1 MKEICWY
8 IQASDGIKRWENR
21 PAQGCRP
28 FGVGNK
34 RASLST
40 CRSLVHTALA
50 CRWKVVGPK
59 KHRSFS
65 KRARGDERGG
75 GRHLFVR
82 GRNASLCVWA
92 DRLFGFPLKS
102 PTSKLMINVEAKK
115 DKWRRLREPI
125 KFRWKSGYNSK
136 AILRRWRTRPGPL
149 LVITRQSTIRK
160 WSVKLNASSRKWSG
174 LDLVH
179 ILISLLS
186 LVTRLLSSFLWVF
199 RESDRATT
207 MRGRKIIRIVD
218 SIRTSIVTSLK
229 NIEPHDDG
237 QALHYVVQTPSILL
251 DCFSPRKKLTF
262 HPLAIGPSN
271 KSTQWLGNAR
281 AF

>member
-59 KHRSFS
+59 KHKVFP
-65 KRARGDERGG
+65 KEHEGMKGEAAGTCLLGG
-75 GRHLFVR
+75 ETLLFVS
-82 GRNASLCVWA
+82 GRT
-92 DRLFGFPLKS
+92 DFGFPLKS